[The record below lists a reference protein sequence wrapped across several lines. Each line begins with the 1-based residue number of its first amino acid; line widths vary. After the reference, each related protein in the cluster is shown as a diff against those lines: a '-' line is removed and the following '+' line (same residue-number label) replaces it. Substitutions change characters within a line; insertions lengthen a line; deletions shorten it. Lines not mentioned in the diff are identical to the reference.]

1 MDKYDGLR
9 SLVVTEKNEE
19 GTWEDKTWG
28 SIPKEDDY
36 LLFNVPLMA
45 GEGDLVA
52 VAWGRHRQTGEDH
65 EISTVVAFWQG
76 GQRLADVIL
85 PEGGQGVAGIVLEES
100 KLVLDHCTREMRVY
114 QVSLTGSAGIRL
126 DLIKR
131 IKAGSSALINSNNFF
146 SNNKTIFGRT
156 MVGRGVFLFETKKLP
171 DLVIGFKVL
180 QLPKFL
186 NACIS
191 FNYSQIVFV
200 QNRAG
205 AGPGTLYVKDFWM
218 GNQD

>member
-1 MDKYDGLR
+1 M
-9 SLVVTEKNEE
+9 
-19 GTWEDKTWG
+19 
-28 SIPKEDDY
+28 
-36 LLFNVPLMA
+36 
-45 GEGDLVA
+45 
-52 VAWGRHRQTGEDH
+52 
-65 EISTVVAFWQG
+65 
-76 GQRLADVIL
+76 
-85 PEGGQGVAGIVLEES
+85 AGIVLEES

-171 DLVIGFKVL
+171 DLAAGFKVL

-191 FNYSQIVFV
+191 FNCSQIVFV
-200 QNRAG
+200 QNRT
-205 AGPGTLYVKDFWM
+205 GPGTLYVKDFWM
-218 GNQD
+218 GNED